1 MSSNLRMV
9 EQFVNDFYHA
19 KLADLSDIVTT
30 SFTFRSP
37 LSQKLD
43 FGQDL
48 NFHQYRNYSK
58 RYFNNLKA
66 KQQVISSDD
75 DIVFKVKFILEMLSA
90 DNDFLKEISG
100 IVTLIIKDDLVDDV
114 EITYVDDLPNSAELE
129 KIKFGT

>member
-1 MSSNLRMV
+1 MV

-19 KLADLSDIVTT
+19 KPEDLSDIVTT
-30 SFTFRSP
+30 SFTFCSP

-48 NFHQYRNYSK
+48 DFPQYRDYSK

-66 KQQVISSDD
+66 KQQIISSEDD
-75 DIVFKVKFILEMLSA
+75 VTFKVKFILEMLSA

-100 IVTLIIKDDLVDDV
+100 VVTLIIKDDLVDHV
-114 EITYVDDLPNSAELE
+114 EVTYNDDLPNSAELE
-129 KIKFGT
+129 KIKSN